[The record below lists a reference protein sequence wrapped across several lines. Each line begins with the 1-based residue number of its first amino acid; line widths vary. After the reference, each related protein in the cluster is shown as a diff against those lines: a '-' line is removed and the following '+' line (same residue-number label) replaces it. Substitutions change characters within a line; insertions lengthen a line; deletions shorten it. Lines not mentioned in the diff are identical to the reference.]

1 MAHLDFL
8 ANRGCHV
15 IFAAEIKRQTKP
27 LKARANSHFTRA
39 FTRATCAHR
48 AYSLRSR
55 FIEFQLM
62 HVVHNQF
69 TCDSNS

>member
-1 MAHLDFL
+1 MSL
-8 ANRGCHV
+8 
-15 IFAAEIKRQTKP
+15 FAAKIKRQTKT
-27 LKARANSHFTRA
+27 LKRELTRIFTRA
-39 FTRATCAHR
+39 FTRATRARR

-69 TCDSNS
+69 TCDSIS